1 MARCSGR
8 CQTLGGPAELEVR
21 TPMDEQTVTNAF
33 QIQAGEP
40 SNGRNRRR
48 RIITVVLGIVLAVI
62 SCYLGGAIGIL
73 AGIDYESR
81 RIPESLVVI
90 NQDDPFVVERAKQFN
105 LPQVIQ
111 QYDQVINAIES
122 YHQDHGVYP
131 PELSALVPDYLP
143 RVPGIYIRRGERL
156 TYAPEPE
163 QEGAAPFT
171 FYIYGHY
178 PGLAFMH
185 GWELEYCPK
194 ELDLCNET
202 NDRHYHPHRIND
214 RWIWISRSAL

>member
-1 MARCSGR
+1 M
-8 CQTLGGPAELEVR
+8 R
-21 TPMDEQTVTNAF
+21 TPTSGQAIVNVS
-33 QIQAGEP
+33 QIHAGGL
-40 SNGRNRRR
+40 SNGRNRCR
-48 RIITVVLGIVLAVI
+48 RIFIVVLVAVLAVA
-62 SCYLGGAIGIL
+62 SCYLGGVVGFM
-73 AGIDYESR
+73 AGIGYESR
-81 RIPESLVVI
+81 QTPESLVVV

-111 QYDQVINAIES
+111 HYDQVINAIES
-122 YHQDHGVYP
+122 YCQDYGVYP
-131 PELSALVPDYLP
+131 PELSALVPHYLP
-143 RVPGIYIRRGERL
+143 TIPGIYIRRGERL

-185 GWELEYCPK
+185 GWELKYCPK

-202 NDRHYHPHRIND
+202 SDRHYHPHRIND
-214 RWIWISRSAL
+214 RWIWVSRSAL

>member
-1 MARCSGR
+1 
-8 CQTLGGPAELEVR
+8 
-21 TPMDEQTVTNAF
+21 
-33 QIQAGEP
+33 
-40 SNGRNRRR
+40 
-48 RIITVVLGIVLAVI
+48 
-62 SCYLGGAIGIL
+62 LGGAVGIL
-73 AGIDYESR
+73 TGIGYESR

-90 NQDDPFVVERAKQFN
+90 NEDDPFVVERAKQFD

-122 YHQDHGVYP
+122 YHQDHGAYP

-143 RVPGIYIRRGERL
+143 KVPGIYIRRGERL
-156 TYAPEPE
+156 TYAPRPE

-185 GWELEYCPK
+185 GWELKYCPK

-202 NDRHYHPHRIND
+202 NDQHYHPHRIND

>member
-1 MARCSGR
+1 
-8 CQTLGGPAELEVR
+8 
-21 TPMDEQTVTNAF
+21 
-33 QIQAGEP
+33 
-40 SNGRNRRR
+40 
-48 RIITVVLGIVLAVI
+48 
-62 SCYLGGAIGIL
+62 
-73 AGIDYESR
+73 
-81 RIPESLVVI
+81 LVVI
-90 NQDDPFVVERAKQFN
+90 NQDDPFVVERSKQFN

-122 YHQDHGVYP
+122 YHRDHGVYP
-131 PELSALVPDYLP
+131 PELSDLVPDYLTKA
-143 RVPGIYIRRGERL
+143 PGIYIRRGERL
-156 TYAPEPE
+156 TYSPELE
-163 QEGAAPFT
+163 REGAAPFT

-185 GWELEYCPK
+185 GWELKYCPK

>member
-1 MARCSGR
+1 MG
-8 CQTLGGPAELEVR
+8 
-21 TPMDEQTVTNAF
+21 EQTVANVSQT
-33 QIQAGEP
+33 QAGEP
-40 SNGRNRRR
+40 SDSPNRPRR
-48 RIITVVLGIVLAVI
+48 VVTVFYGIVLAVI
-62 SCYLGGAIGIL
+62 SCCLGGAVGIL
-73 AGIDYESR
+73 AGISYESR

-90 NQDDPFVVERAKQFN
+90 NQDDPFVVERAKQFD

-111 QYDQVINAIES
+111 QYDQVINAIER
-122 YHQDHGVYP
+122 YHQDFGVYP

-143 RVPGIYIRRGERL
+143 KAPGIYIRRGERL

-178 PGLAFMH
+178 PGLDSMH
-185 GWELEYCPK
+185 GWELKYCPK

-214 RWIWISRSAL
+214 QWIWVSRSAL